1 VSASELTCDVAVLG
15 AGPGGYSAAFR
26 AADLGK
32 RVVLVERY
40 PVLGGVCLHVGC
52 IPSKTLLHMAE
63 IVTAARELSE
73 AGVEFGEPRFD
84 LSRIRQRKDAVVER
98 LSKGLTGLARQR
110 RVDVVTGTGRFSG
123 EHSLEI
129 ETSQGVQSLR
139 FEHAIIAAGS
149 QNLPLPGLPDDARI
163 LDSTSALA
171 LESVPGRLLVVGGGV
186 IGLELATVFDALGSE
201 ITVVELS
208 GSLLPGVDPD
218 LVRPLARRI
227 AKRYANVFLDA
238 KVSRVEAETAGL
250 RVFFEGS
257 GTPQSDLFDAVL
269 VAVGRRPNGLFVGA
283 ERAGVSVDASGTIPA
298 DREQRTNVA
307 HIFAIGDVA
316 GGPLLAH
323 KAIHEGRVAAAVIAG
338 LPAAFDAVVPA
349 VAYTDPEVAWTGLT
363 ESAAREAGIEIE
375 KAVIPWSASGRAVGM
390 GRSEGLTKLV
400 LEPGSRRILGAGL
413 VGPHAGELLGEATL
427 AIEMGT
433 DAEDLALTIH
443 AHPTLSE
450 TLGLAAELAEGTAT
464 DLPTTKGTS
473 QLPDNKRDRSAGASD

>member
-218 LVRPLARRI
+218 LVRPLARR
-227 AKRYANVFLDA
+227 
-238 KVSRVEAETAGL
+238 
-250 RVFFEGS
+250 
-257 GTPQSDLFDAVL
+257 
-269 VAVGRRPNGLFVGA
+269 RRPRPRDCACSSKAAGPR
-283 ERAGVSVDASGTIPA
+283 RAISSTPCSW
-298 DREQRTNVA
+298 
-307 HIFAIGDVA
+307 
-316 GGPLLAH
+316 PW
-323 KAIHEGRVAAAVIAG
+323 
-338 LPAAFDAVVPA
+338 AVVRTASSSEPSGPA
-349 VAYTDPEVAWTGLT
+349 
-363 ESAAREAGIEIE
+363 SRSMRRAR
-375 KAVIPWSASGRAVGM
+375 
-390 GRSEGLTKLV
+390 
-400 LEPGSRRILGAGL
+400 SRRIASSARTW
-413 VGPHAGELLGEATL
+413 PTSSPSAT
-427 AIEMGT
+427 
-433 DAEDLALTIH
+433 
-443 AHPTLSE
+443 
-450 TLGLAAELAEGTAT
+450 
-464 DLPTTKGTS
+464 
-473 QLPDNKRDRSAGASD
+473 